1 MAHTKQTR
9 KKLLIACC
17 LWVGGGEGSPHT
29 KRVGKKGQW
38 IGHCVALPKNR
49 ACARAWSRIVDRSVL
64 CVGHVK
70 GKTGSAQ
77 QRQHATQEVCARGC
91 AEGKI
96 KRKKN
101 TAMATAHAAGRP
113 GVLVSVPGDGHA
125 APLRAAITRAF
136 RQCIIARDHDDDPI
150 ERDDPSR
157 PACAFVERAGALDVE
172 SHIGATTNSTTRGR
186 VGAALARWVCFPFSE
201 RAYGD
206 DDRDASAPALAAA
219 FIDERRWQ
227 RVARRRLARGS
238 AFGWR
243 AALAAGAAVVRRL
256 PLDAEAEV
264 CADSPFMLAPGLRL
278 AGCLCASRSASIFC
292 AHVDVPVRAL
302 GSRARHLHSSPDD
315 HVRRVGDPRM
325 QSRSPSADDSRDD
338 RIAVECVVK
347 IINVRLSGDFERGW
361 TGTRR
366 SIGRGDHLVCAPAW
380 SEPVALSRAYPT
392 HFYGAGLFF
401 CAADGDWY
409 VCIAM
414 PRYRSTLW
422 TVTTGL
428 VPANASDDAHGATW
442 ADTLLAA
449 LAQVV
454 LRTLPRARRNRLASH
469 NDLKIDNVAYRR
481 TSRRYIYVRVETAT
495 AGSTLLAIPTHG
507 RLFYLIDF
515 GWSSVS
521 VNGRARRPV
530 RVESAAC
537 AVAGGA
543 LMCAW
548 NAGTDTAQLG
558 YSLMSAVRNRLG
570 CARDVSFYAHASR
583 AWWPL
588 ADALGALMAVGDAPQ
603 VGPPAVL
610 PLVGGRVADQKRTR
624 DKNRRSRVPA
634 HVTTATA
641 CSTHDDSA
649 NRNNGDNMDGAHSD
663 NLGDDDNT
671 NEDNSNESSGS
682 IWDDLF
688 YAGISRAC
696 RLGRVDAFLAVV
708 VERFDATRSGAPL
721 PRPGRLI
728 STYTL
733 DKATIDRGRTRQ
745 AESLF

>member
-1 MAHTKQTR
+1 MTAAHT
-9 KKLLIACC
+9 
-17 LWVGGGEGSPHT
+17 E
-29 KRVGKKGQW
+29 
-38 IGHCVALPKNR
+38 
-49 ACARAWSRIVDRSVL
+49 
-64 CVGHVK
+64 
-70 GKTGSAQ
+70 
-77 QRQHATQEVCARGC
+77 
-91 AEGKI
+91 
-96 KRKKN
+96 
-101 TAMATAHAAGRP
+101 GRP
-113 GVLVSVPGDGHA
+113 RVLVSAPGDGHA
-125 APLRAAITRAF
+125 APLRAAIAHAF
-136 RQCIIARDHDDDPI
+136 RRCVIAHDRDDDPI

-157 PACAFVERAGALDVE
+157 PACAPADSGSNSDNNNNNNNAVDVG
-172 SHIGATTNSTTRGR
+172 SHSGTTTNTARRGR
-186 VGAALARWVCFPFSE
+186 ARAALARWVCFPFSE
-201 RAYGD
+201 RAYGAG
-206 DDRDASAPALAAA
+206 DRDASAPALAAA

-243 AALAAGAAVVRRL
+243 AASAAGAAVVRRL
-256 PLDAEAEV
+256 PLDADAEV
-264 CADSPFMLAPGLRL
+264 CADSPFTLAPGLRL
-278 AGCLCASRSASIFC
+278 VGCLCASRSASIFC
-292 AHVDVPVRAL
+292 ARVDVPVHAL
-302 GSRARHLHSSPDD
+302 DFWTHDTHSSSSSSLVD
-315 HVRRVGDPRM
+315 HARLHENDPQI
-325 QSRSPSADDSRDD
+325 QSHSQGADDNNNGDD
-338 RIAVECVVK
+338 EIEIECVVK

-409 VCIAM
+409 VCLAM

-428 VPANASDDAHGATW
+428 VPANASDAHGAAW
-442 ADTLLAA
+442 ADVLLAA

-481 TSRRYIYVRVETAT
+481 TSRRYVYVRVETSD

-521 VNGRARRPV
+521 VDGRARRPV

-543 LMCAW
+543 SMRAW

-570 CARDVSFYAHASR
+570 CTRDVSFYAHAGR

-610 PLVGGRVADQKRTR
+610 PLVGGRVADRRRTTR
-624 DKNRRSRVPA
+624 DTNQQA
-634 HVTTATA
+634 HAATATTTRA
-641 CSTHDDSA
+641 THADSA
-649 NRNNGDNMDGAHSD
+649 NRNHGDNMDNTHGNSIDDLH
-663 NLGDDDNT
+663 DDDPN
-671 NEDNSNESSGS
+671 NNNDDNNESSGS

-688 YAGISRAC
+688 YAGISCAC
-696 RLGRVDAFLAVV
+696 RLARADAFLAVA
-708 VERFDATRSGAPL
+708 VERFDVTRSGAPL

-728 STYTL
+728 GTYTL
-733 DKATIDRGRTRQ
+733 GKATADRERTHR
-745 AESLF
+745 AESPL